1 MPIPSPTDVKDR
13 RRRGRCCRVVA
24 AVGFVLRNAKKNRGI
39 AEMMVREASV
49 PTSFKVCRRFSPLD
63 TSMIEER
70 TSPMCAADYLF
81 HGDGGPKISGV
92 GGGYGY

>member
-13 RRRGRCCRVVA
+13 RRRRGRRCCRVVVV

-49 PTSFKVCRRFSPLD
+49 PTSFKVCRRFTPLD

-70 TSPMCAADYLF
+70 TSPMMCAADYLCV
-81 HGDGGPKISGV
+81 SR
-92 GGGYGY
+92 